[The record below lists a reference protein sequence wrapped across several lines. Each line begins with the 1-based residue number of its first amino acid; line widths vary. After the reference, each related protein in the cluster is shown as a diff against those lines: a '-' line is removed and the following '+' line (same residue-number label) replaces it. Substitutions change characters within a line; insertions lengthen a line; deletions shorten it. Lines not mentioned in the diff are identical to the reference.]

1 MSDGLDHLHADIRRS
16 VADFPATVRC
26 AILSSL
32 LVGPA
37 PRATKAEAEKRHEK
51 RNTEQHLNG
60 SMIAKTCCCFLFLPS
75 WTKSSVYPYV
85 LRTGDALSS
94 VEISVAA
101 LGGALIAPSS
111 TMSLAPISF
120 PYRFLFASLSGRNVE
135 PSSETPANAP
145 FAREYVRI

>member
-1 MSDGLDHLHADIRRS
+1 MWITKLLLVPSGIAAQKTEWPSQTCKKNENEVDQPVSDGLDHLHADIRRS

-60 SMIAKTCCCFLFLPS
+60 SMIAKTCCCF
-75 WTKSSVYPYV
+75 
-85 LRTGDALSS
+85 
-94 VEISVAA
+94 
-101 LGGALIAPSS
+101 
-111 TMSLAPISF
+111 
-120 PYRFLFASLSGRNVE
+120 
-135 PSSETPANAP
+135 
-145 FAREYVRI
+145 